1 MALNILYAK
10 IEKYILIKFQNITEI
25 VKKVILLMISNGEK
39 LWYYLAVKKI
49 SALLRG
55 TKSGYFDDFYCF
67 NCLHSFTTKQAWII

>member
-1 MALNILYAK
+1 MALNILYAE
-10 IEKYILIKFQNITEI
+10 IEKYVLTKFQNITEI

-55 TKSGYFDDFYCF
+55 TKSGYFDDFYSF
-67 NCLHSFTTKQAWII
+67 NCLHFFSIKQA

>member
-1 MALNILYAK
+1 MALNILYAE
-10 IEKYILIKFQNITEI
+10 IEKYVLTKFQNITEI
-25 VKKVILLMISNGEK
+25 VKKVILLMISNGKK

-67 NCLHSFTTKQAWII
+67 NCLHFFSIKQA